1 MYKKPA
7 FQPPKAKSGSSLTSD
22 SSDGEVKPSHK
33 PNLAGDGDQH
43 LGGMLIIDHDY
54 VIIMDKMM
62 LFLLDLFLNA
72 SSKSLIENQKN
83 SDLLLVFYY
92 T

>member
-22 SSDGEVKPSHK
+22 SSDGEVKASHK

-43 LGGMLIIDHDY
+43 LGGMLMN
-54 VIIMDKMM
+54 VIIMDKIK
-62 LFLLDLFLNA
+62 LCHLVSYKKRKYSDFECQLIIPNYIFFLCKPLN
-72 SSKSLIENQKN
+72 
-83 SDLLLVFYY
+83 
-92 T
+92 